1 MNNYLKNIISES
13 ERIRIS
19 KLHNSRIKSEF
30 RKLLSEQDPNLVQ
43 RNDPDLSPELNK
55 SNAKVFDF
63 EDFIASA
70 KEQVDGF
77 PIDGSVV
84 NLEGHGNVWEVRKD
98 NPDGTVSAK
107 YYLKQ
112 DGSIVGPDMKTIAKN
127 KWFTTPIQVKGDVAN
142 TLQQT
147 QTPNVATNQKVGQ
160 PKSALDTQNLASN
173 AEINKATRQQ
183 NKALR
188 KAARQLK
195 RDDKKAVSNCNTN
208 YERWRKKL
216 QNIDITKASKEQI
229 TMKENYENWLNAC
242 CDILQINFTG
252 LPFCQITGAEPKPQV
267 TTNQPTSNQIPDS
280 EMNPNK

>member
-1 MNNYLKNIISES
+1 MNSYLKNIISES
-13 ERIRIS
+13 ERVRIS

-30 RKLLSEQDPNLVQ
+30 KKLLSEQDPNLVQ

-55 SNAKVFDF
+55 FNTKVFDF
-63 EDFIASA
+63 EDFIAAA

-77 PIDGSVV
+77 PVDGSVV
-84 NLEGHGNVWEVRKD
+84 SLEGHGNVWEVRKD

-112 DGSIVGPDMKTIAKN
+112 DGSIVGPDMTTIAKN
-127 KWFTTPIQVKGDVAN
+127 KWFTTPIQVKGDVAK
-142 TLQQT
+142 TLPQT
-147 QTPNVATNQKVGQ
+147 QVPNVATNQKVGQ
-160 PKSALDTQNLASN
+160 PKSALDNQNLASN
-173 AEINKATRQQ
+173 AEINRATRQQ

-216 QNIDITKASKEQI
+216 QNIDITKASKEVKLKVDRKRLKTCGI
-229 TMKENYENWLNAC
+229 R
-242 CDILQINFTG
+242 
-252 LPFCQITGAEPKPQV
+252 
-267 TTNQPTSNQIPDS
+267 
-280 EMNPNK
+280 

>member
-1 MNNYLKNIISES
+1 MNSYLKNIISES
-13 ERIRIS
+13 ERVRIS

-55 SNAKVFDF
+55 FNEGAFDL
-63 EDFIASA
+63 EDFI
-70 KEQVDGF
+70 KTVKQQVEGF
-77 PIDGSVV
+77 PEDGSVIH
-84 NLEGHGNVWEVRKD
+84 LDGHGFVYEVRKD
-98 NPDGTVSAK
+98 NPDGTVDAK

-112 DGSIVGPDMKTIAKN
+112 DGSVVGPDMKTIAKN
-127 KWFTTPIQVKGDVAN
+127 KWYTTPIQVEWPTKTAVSSGPKVP
-142 TLQQT
+142 TGIQQG
-147 QTPNVATNQKVGQ
+147 GQ